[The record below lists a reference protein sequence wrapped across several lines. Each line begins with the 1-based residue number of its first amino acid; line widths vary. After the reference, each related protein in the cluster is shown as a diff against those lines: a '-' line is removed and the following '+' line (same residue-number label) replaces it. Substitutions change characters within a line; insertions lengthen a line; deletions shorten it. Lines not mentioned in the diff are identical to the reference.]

1 MAEGEQWK
9 VGAATLN
16 RSLRA
21 AALVAT
27 LLAGRLAA
35 AQAQP
40 SVALRPG
47 MVITRSTTIARHV
60 YRLSAPRSL
69 DSALVTIRGDGI
81 TLDLN
86 GSTILGAARG
96 TDPDGFA
103 GVAIRVDGGSNITIT
118 NGTIHGFR
126 IHILARGTNTLTL
139 RDLELSHSWKPRL
152 YSLVEHESIAD
163 WLSFHHNEQREW
175 MRYGTAMYLDSVT
188 AGMVAGVTAEQ
199 GMNALL
205 CVRCTGLD
213 IHDDT
218 FRFNSGLGIGF
229 YRSSKNFVR
238 HNRLDFNVRGYS
250 DGFYTRGQ
258 DSADLLFFEQS
269 SENDVEL
276 NSATHGGDGFFLWA
290 GQQTMDSGAGGANR
304 SIVARNDFSF
314 APANAIEATFSSNTF
329 MLNRASGS
337 DYGVWGGYSYQTDL
351 FGNCITNDR
360 VGIAIEHGQQ
370 NVIDRNRIDHSMV
383 AIRLWADSIAP
394 SDWGYP
400 KHHPTGSDSVRI
412 VENVVSS
419 AHVGLLVTDTRNAT
433 IVGNRFSGVDTL
445 MMFRDTANIRIDST
459 GADANPADACHAL
472 PPRREVALRSDADPA
487 LAAEIPSD
495 PIAQRDRSAIIVD
508 EWGPYDWRSPKRWP
522 IDSTRARPVRF
533 AVLGPPGRW
542 RVRSSTGVE
551 RVSERSGAMNDTI
564 TVFPAG
570 AAQHDWQLA
579 LEYTG
584 GLVVTP
590 DGDTVRAGQPVRF
603 SYSVFEPAQRWSV
616 QVRRRADSA
625 TLMSL
630 EMPRLDILW
639 YRPRD
644 PKFPLT
650 NWTLDATSAL
660 TLDSG
665 AYTLRTIS
673 DDGVRV
679 WVDGRL
685 VIDDWTPHESRVDV
699 APLRGGR
706 HALRVQYQQVD
717 GWAELRLDIL
727 RGAQRAGG
735 SPGPH

>member
-1 MAEGEQWK
+1 M
-9 VGAATLN
+9 V
-16 RSLRA
+16 
-21 AALVAT
+21 T
-27 LLAGRLAA
+27 LLARGLAT
-35 AQAQP
+35 AQAQQ

-47 MVITRSTTIARHV
+47 MVITRSTTLVRRV
-60 YRLSAPRSL
+60 YRAAAPRSL
-69 DSALVTIRGDGI
+69 DSALITVRGDDI

-86 GSTILGAARG
+86 GSTLLGAAPG
-96 TDPDGFA
+96 TDPDRFA

-126 IHILARGTNTLTL
+126 IHILARGTSALTL

-152 YSLVEHESIAD
+152 YSLVEHESIVD

-175 MRYGTAMYLDSVT
+175 MRYGAAIYLVSVT
-188 AGMVAGVTAEQ
+188 AGTVSGVAAEQ

-229 YRSSKNFVR
+229 YRSSKNFIR

-250 DGFYTRGQ
+250 DGFYARGQ

-269 SENDVEL
+269 SENAVEL

-290 GQQTMDSGAGGANR
+290 GQQTMDSGEGGANR
-304 SIVARNDFSF
+304 NIVSRNDFSF

-351 FGNCITNDR
+351 FSNCITNDR
-360 VGIAIEHGQQ
+360 VGIAIEHGQR
-370 NVIDRNRIDHSMV
+370 NVINRNRIDRAAV

-394 SDWGYP
+394 GDWGYP
-400 KHHPTGSDSVRI
+400 KHHATGSDSVHV

-419 AHVGLLVTDTRNAT
+419 ARVGLLVTDTRNST
-433 IVGNRFSGVDTL
+433 IAGNRFSGVDTL
-445 MMFRDTANIRIDST
+445 MVFRDTANIRIDSS
-459 GADANPADACHAL
+459 GADVNPADACHAL
-472 PPRREVALRSDADPA
+472 PPQREVALRSDADPK
-487 LAAEIPSD
+487 LAAEIPSGAL
-495 PIAQRDRSAIIVD
+495 PQRDRSAIIVD
-508 EWGPYDWRSPKRWP
+508 EWGPYDWRSPKLWP
-522 IDSTRARPVRF
+522 VDSTHTRPIRL
-533 AVLGPPGRW
+533 AVLGPAGRW
-542 RVRSSTGVE
+542 RVRSSSGVE
-551 RVSERSGAMNDTI
+551 QVSARSGAMNDTI
-564 TVFPAG
+564 IVSPART
-570 AAQHDWQLA
+570 AWHDWQLT
-579 LEYTG
+579 LEYSG

-590 DGDTVRAGQPVRF
+590 AGDTVRAGLPVRF
-603 SYSVFEPAQRWSV
+603 SYSVFEPAQRWIA
-616 QVRRRADSA
+616 RIRGLADGA
-625 TLMSL
+625 LLDSL
-630 EMPRLDILW
+630 EVPRLDVMW
-639 YRPRD
+639 YRPRE
-644 PKFPLT
+644 PKIPLT
-650 NWTLDATSAL
+650 NWSLDATSTV
-660 TLDSG
+660 TLDEGS
-665 AYTLRTIS
+665 YTLRTIS

-699 APLRGGR
+699 APLSGGR
-706 HALRVQYQQVD
+706 HALRVQYQQLD

-727 RGAQRAGG
+727 RGTQRAGG